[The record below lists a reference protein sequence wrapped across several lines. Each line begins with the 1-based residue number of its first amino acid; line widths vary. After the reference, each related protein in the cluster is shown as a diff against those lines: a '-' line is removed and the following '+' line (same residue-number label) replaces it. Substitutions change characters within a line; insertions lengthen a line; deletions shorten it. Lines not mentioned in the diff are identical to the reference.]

1 VRIAL
6 VALIALILAA
16 GTAAAK
22 PSAALAASSAPTTH
36 TTNTTQTTRTTPF
49 GVNQARGGRG
59 FGRSGARPSFGRR
72 SRPGAG
78 VRPSARRPA
87 RRPLFGRGFFNGL
100 LRALGIAYLIHLLF
114 GWGPGGGSP
123 LGLLLILGVVLWLVT
138 RRRRRRPAYW

>member
-6 VALIALILAA
+6 VALVLAA
-16 GTAAAK
+16 ATAAAT
-22 PSAALAASSAPTTH
+22 PSAAPAASSAPTTQR
-36 TTNTTQTTRTTPF
+36 TNTTQTTRTTPF

-59 FGRSGARPSFGRR
+59 FGSRPSFGRP

-78 VRPSARRPA
+78 ARRSVRRPA
-87 RRPLFGRGFFNGL
+87 RRPLFGRGFFHGV

-123 LGLLLILGVVLWLVT
+123 LGLLLVLGVVLWLVT

>member
-1 VRIAL
+1 MRIAL
-6 VALIALILAA
+6 VALVALLLAA
-16 GTAAAK
+16 ATAAAR
-22 PSAALAASSAPTTH
+22 PSAAPAASSAP

-59 FGRSGARPSFGRR
+59 FGRSGSRPSFGRR

-78 VRPSARRPA
+78 ARPSARRPA
-87 RRPLFGRGFFNGL
+87 RRPLLGRGFFNGL

>member
-6 VALIALILAA
+6 VALILATA
-16 GTAAAK
+16 TAAAK

-36 TTNTTQTTRTTPF
+36 TTNTTQTTRTAPF

-59 FGRSGARPSFGRR
+59 FGRSGSRPSFGRR

-78 VRPSARRPA
+78 ARPSARRPA
-87 RRPLFGRGFFNGL
+87 RRPRVGRGLFNGL